1 MSASFYLSNLLQCN
15 GGIIDATTELQIICD
30 CCNDG
35 DVLRFDNGIFRI
47 TNEIVI
53 HKSIYLLGPG
63 TIIGDFPINFSH
75 GVFFILANNVSI
87 DSLNIEIS
95 RCNGSV
101 FNIGKNISG
110 CLMQRCNIKFSSQ
123 INNNIAFDFKIR
135 EPEINIPEIEAGFD
149 LL

>member
-1 MSASFYLSNLLQCN
+1 MGYWHLGSLICSSGNV
-15 GGIIDATTELQIICD
+15 DATTDLQMTLDYCI
-30 CCNDG
+30 DG
-35 DVLRFDNGIFRI
+35 DIVCFDNGIFRI

-95 RCNGSV
+95 RCNGTI

-110 CLMQRCNIKFSSQ
+110 CLMQRCNIKFSSS

-135 EPEINIPEIEAGFD
+135 EPEINIPEIEAGFG